1 MKTITTILFLCGII
15 MFTAFSCEKEK
26 TENLQRDEF
35 VAFGDVKIFEP
46 VAIRLALL
54 DTNLQP
60 TNTFKEGENFVFS
73 LAIMNLSDS
82 TLYLKHH
89 NINREDLFKV
99 FKINDDG
106 EEICIGKPFYRI
118 FCNKISGQF
127 IGSSAVWGGRISWLK
142 DSTLDANIQCPRI
155 ETYHNETLPLILG
168 KYKTKFSSKFSFS
181 DFETDTLNFNYE
193 FEIK

>member
-1 MKTITTILFLCGII
+1 MESIVRIILPCMIM
-15 MFTAFSCEKEK
+15 MFTACSCEKEK
-26 TENLQRDEF
+26 TEDPQRDEF
-35 VAFGDVKIFEP
+35 VAFGDVKSFEP

-60 TNTFKEGENFVFS
+60 SNTFKEGENFVFS

-106 EEICIGKPFYRI
+106 EEIYIGKPFYRI
-118 FCNKISGQF
+118 FCNKIGGQF
-127 IGSSAVWGGRISWLK
+127 IGSSAVWGVRISWLK

-168 KYKTKFSSKFSFS
+168 KYITKFSSKFSFN
-181 DFETDTLNFNYE
+181 DFKTDTLNFNYE

>member
-1 MKTITTILFLCGII
+1 MESIVRIILPCMIM
-15 MFTAFSCEKEK
+15 MFTACSCEKEK
-26 TENLQRDEF
+26 TEDPQLDEF
-35 VAFGDVKIFEP
+35 VAFGDVKSFEP

-60 TNTFKEGENFVFS
+60 SNTFKEGENFVFS

-106 EEICIGKPFYRI
+106 EEIYIGKPFYYI
-118 FCNKISGQF
+118 FCDKVGGNF
-127 IGSSAVWGGRISWLK
+127 IKPDEVWELRISWLI
-142 DSTLDANIQCPRI
+142 DIALDKLIQCGEI
-155 ETYHNETLPLILG
+155 ETYHNETSPLLHG
-168 KYKTKFSSKFSFS
+168 KYKTKFISKFTFS
-181 DFETDTLNFNYE
+181 DYKIDSLSFNFE

>member
-1 MKTITTILFLCGII
+1 MESIVRIILPCMIM
-15 MFTAFSCEKEK
+15 MFTACSCEKEK
-26 TENLQRDEF
+26 TENPQQDEF
-35 VAFGDVKIFEP
+35 VAFGDVKSFEP

-60 TNTFKEGENFVFS
+60 SNTFKEGENFVFS
-73 LAIMNLSDS
+73 LAIMNLCDS

-106 EEICIGKPFYRI
+106 EEIYIGKPFYRI
-118 FCNKISGQF
+118 FCNKIGGQF
-127 IGSSAVWGGRISWLK
+127 ISSSAVWGVRISWLK

-168 KYKTKFSSKFSFS
+168 KYITKFSSKFSFN
-181 DFETDTLNFNYE
+181 DFKTDTLNFNYE